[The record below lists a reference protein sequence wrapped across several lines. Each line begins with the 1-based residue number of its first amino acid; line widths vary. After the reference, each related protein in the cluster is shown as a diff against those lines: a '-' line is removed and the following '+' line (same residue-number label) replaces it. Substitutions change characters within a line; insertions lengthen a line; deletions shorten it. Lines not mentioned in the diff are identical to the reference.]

1 MPRVS
6 AAFFVTGGLFVLA
19 GMSAGMYMGGAQDF
33 RLAPAHAHLNLLGWV
48 TMALYGGFY
57 ALAAKTMSKRLAW
70 TNYALSTAGVLV
82 MIPSLAMYL
91 ITQDKA
97 LVPFIS
103 VGGGLNLLSLLVFLT
118 SAVRELVRNRK
129 PEEHE
134 TAAAAPLRMAA
145 E

>member
-6 AAFFVTGGLFVLA
+6 AAFFVTGGLFVLV
-19 GMSAGMYMGGAQDF
+19 GMFAGMYMGANEDF

-57 ALAAKTMSKRLAW
+57 AFTAKTMSKRLAW

-82 MIPSLAMYL
+82 MIPALAIYL
-91 ITQDKA
+91 TSRDTA
-97 LVPFIS
+97 VVPFLAA
-103 VGGGLNLLSLLVFLT
+103 GQGLTVLSLLVFLV
-118 SAVRELVRNRK
+118 SAFRELFRNRK
-129 PEEHE
+129 LEAIE
-134 TAAAAPLRMAA
+134 TAAADPMRMAA